1 MLQILI
7 WSESSA
13 PSEPQP
19 LPFVL
24 DLSLASA
31 EHLERILAVCGCTEE
46 PEALVSQ
53 EKEAMCV
60 SALHLL
66 TLQLH
71 TMHTHNMHV
80 PGLEPGH
87 SKYVGH

>member
-1 MLQILI
+1 MLI
-7 WSESSA
+7 WSETNT

-31 EHLERILAVCGCTEE
+31 EHLERILAICGSPEE
-46 PEALVSQ
+46 PETPLSQ

-71 TMHTHNMHV
+71 TMHTNNMHV

-87 SKYVGH
+87 SKSVEPFD